1 MIILSENNFK
11 PLEKVPHVEDPENV
25 PDVVFYPEIF
35 DKPAIE
41 KMVNILDSMAF
52 GINDWI
58 WLSDHPDITYNS
70 RISAVPFPY
79 FIEKIREDVE
89 KITGRSFNSCLIN
102 KYQNNKKWYKSEK
115 KWLGF
120 DFIIPSVSFGAK
132 RKLKFI
138 SKRAGVT
145 REVKIQSGS
154 LLVERENVEKY
165 WETELS
171 STDDSIPF
179 YTLSFYHSYR
189 DKVDNFINP
198 KLSGRQDTIRKKLP
212 VDLTSVYL
220 NNKMRV
226 ALARKFRNGLSGI
239 RGIPE
244 GDQCF
249 MTNGINELSKYI
261 KLGKLIGTGDGGNVY
276 SACLTTEK
284 KCNRKFAIKM
294 SRITDEDYK
303 DPYTETSSAW
313 YEIWMLKDIIKPLV
327 KKNICPNLPLFID
340 TFLCSKCDFIFR
352 KGDKTHPCIITAME
366 LASGDMRDYL
376 KFGSFSDKELYSA
389 LFQIM
394 AGLHAIQM
402 TGQILNNDIK
412 AKNILYYNVKP
423 GGYWHYK
430 IGSQNFYVPNYGK
443 MFVLN
448 DFGVSTLYD
457 PNFQLYPSKQRTTF
471 NIGSRFAIN
480 IDETFSP
487 VEAGTEFIGNE
498 LRKTKPVKWTTIT
511 KGDLDQTSRGASY
524 KIDRKT
530 GQVIISHTVL
540 TPIQKSY
547 LFRKGVSTN
556 PKTWDYFEHP
566 YIIPPFEFYNDVQDT
581 LRTFVGG
588 KRTTQKGNHAL
599 FPTIS
604 KKFQK
609 TVSAYLGLAENAKS
623 REFSLHTYHVLAG
636 SFIKQFFS
644 KTVNYQTKPKG
655 KKISYYDMNKCV
667 QFKQF

>member
-35 DKPAIE
+35 EKPAIE

-179 YTLSFYHSYR
+179 YTLSFYHYYR
-189 DKVDNFINP
+189 DKVDNCINP

-261 KLGKLIGTGDGGNVY
+261 KLGKLIGTGDWGNVY

-511 KGDLDQTSRGASY
+511 KGDLQQTSRGASY

-588 KRTTQKGNHAL
+588 KRTTQKGNHTL

-609 TVSAYLGLAENAKS
+609 TISAYLGLAENAKS

>member
-35 DKPAIE
+35 DKPSIE

-179 YTLSFYHSYR
+179 YTLSFYHYYR
-189 DKVDNFINP
+189 DKVDNCINP

-226 ALARKFRNGLSGI
+226 ALARKFRNGLFGI

-261 KLGKLIGTGDGGNVY
+261 KLGKLIGTGDWGNVY
-276 SACLTTEK
+276 SACLTTK

-471 NIGSRFAIN
+471 NLGSRFAIN

-511 KGDLDQTSRGASY
+511 KGDLQQTSRGASY

>member
-1 MIILSENNFK
+1 M
-11 PLEKVPHVEDPENV
+11 
-25 PDVVFYPEIF
+25 
-35 DKPAIE
+35 
-41 KMVNILDSMAF
+41 
-52 GINDWI
+52 
-58 WLSDHPDITYNS
+58 
-70 RISAVPFPY
+70 
-79 FIEKIREDVE
+79 
-89 KITGRSFNSCLIN
+89 
-102 KYQNNKKWYKSEK
+102 
-115 KWLGF
+115 
-120 DFIIPSVSFGAK
+120 
-132 RKLKFI
+132 I
-138 SKRAGVT
+138 SKMKRVMVIGC
-145 REVKIQSGS
+145 SGS
-154 LLVERENVEKY
+154 GKSTFSRALHEIIELPLIHLDQYFWQAN
-165 WETELS
+165 WEE
-171 STDDSIPF
+171 
-179 YTLSFYHSYR
+179 
-189 DKVDNFINP
+189 
-198 KLSGRQDTIRKKLP
+198 
-212 VDLTSVYL
+212 L
-220 NNKMRV
+220 NN
-226 ALARKFRNGLSGI
+226 
-239 RGIPE
+239 
-244 GDQCF
+244 
-249 MTNGINELSKYI
+249 
-261 KLGKLIGTGDGGNVY
+261 
-276 SACLTTEK
+276 EK
-284 KCNRKFAIKM
+284 WEK
-294 SRITDEDYK
+294 
-303 DPYTETSSAW
+303 
-313 YEIWMLKDIIKPLV
+313 
-327 KKNICPNLPLFID
+327 
-340 TFLCSKCDFIFR
+340 
-352 KGDKTHPCIITAME
+352 TAME

-412 AKNILYYNVKP
+412 AKNILYYDVKP

-457 PNFQLYPSKQRTTF
+457 PNFQLYPSKQRATF

-511 KGDLDQTSRGASY
+511 KGDLQQTSRGASY

-636 SFIKQFFS
+636 SFINQFFS